1 MTPILLQDRAEV
13 GSNAKLDVT
22 HGSDII
28 AMVGGSTMDCD
39 GFAARD
45 IKVGLEAMRL
55 PQPRDLDLSHNFCY
69 GVFWRRKAYG
79 DCCNVGCSG
88 VRGHEAKRW
97 SYWCGALGYGVGRQ
111 SSGIGRRAMGWIAW
125 A

>member
-22 HGSDII
+22 HGGDII

-39 GFAARD
+39 GFPARD

-55 PQPRDLDLSHNFCY
+55 PQPRDLELEPQFLLRSLL
-69 GVFWRRKAYG
+69 AT
-79 DCCNVGCSG
+79 
-88 VRGHEAKRW
+88 
-97 SYWCGALGYGVGRQ
+97 
-111 SSGIGRRAMGWIAW
+111 
-125 A
+125 